1 MAVISRTCF
10 YMFNPF
16 KMVGDMDELRKK
28 AQVMQ
33 QKLAQEKVVVDRDG
47 VYIVMSGDQ
56 RVLEFSQNNATNDQI
71 MSVLNEAIMKTQQIA
86 AMQLQSMA

>member
-1 MAVISRTCF
+1 
-10 YMFNPF
+10 
-16 KMVGDMDELRKK
+16 MDELRKK